1 MPLWQRTTHHSRAQ
15 YETVPGFMLNY
26 QISDAN
32 ANHMPAA
39 VYTHKSEDKVVQN
52 FFSEETALA

>member
-1 MPLWQRTTHHSRAQ
+1 MPLQQRTAHHSRAQ
-15 YETVPGFMLNY
+15 YQALCLIY

-39 VYTHKSEDKVVQN
+39 IYTHRSEDKVVQN
-52 FFSEETALA
+52 LFSKETALT